1 MIRANLKTM
10 AIAAALSIP
19 LAAAAY
25 AQSIVFRTTVTG
37 GTATPAALVTLVGS
51 SGIGFLLDGAGEEPG
66 TIVNGEVR
74 TLTYRNEVARDVQ
87 ISSVSVSPNNL
98 NFVILADNCTGT
110 LVMGAQCTVQVQ
122 FRASDDGNYTATLNL
137 VAL

>member
-10 AIAAALSIP
+10 AIAAAISLP

-37 GTATPAALVTLVGS
+37 GTATPAALVTLIGS
-51 SGIGFLLDGAGEEPG
+51 SGLGFLLDAAGEEPG
-66 TIVNGEVR
+66 TVVNGEVR
-74 TLTYRNEVARDVQ
+74 TLTYRNQVARDVQ
-87 ISSVSVSPNNL
+87 ITSVSVSPNNL

-110 LVMGAQCTVQVQ
+110 LAMGAQCTVQVQ